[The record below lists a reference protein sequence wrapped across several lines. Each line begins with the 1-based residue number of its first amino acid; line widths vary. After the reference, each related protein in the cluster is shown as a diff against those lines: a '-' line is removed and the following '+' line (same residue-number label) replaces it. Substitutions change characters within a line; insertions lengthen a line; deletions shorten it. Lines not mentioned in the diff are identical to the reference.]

1 MASVIRSYSKSE
13 FDHVAMVMRDPD
25 QPNEVYLLEAVG
37 SNGIVVKQYSKIRDE
52 IGVFYK
58 TMALRHLEFPRSDQA
73 LQTLDKF
80 VDEVYGSN
88 YEISLSDLL
97 TKK

>member
-1 MASVIRSYSKSE
+1 
-13 FDHVAMVMRDPD
+13 MVMRDPD
-25 QPNEVYLLEAVG
+25 EPNEVYLLEAVG
-37 SNGIVVKQYSKIRDE
+37 SNGIVLKQYSEIRDE

-73 LQTLDKF
+73 LQTIDKF
-80 VDEVYGSN
+80 AAEVYGSN